1 MPVTKTKE
9 KKRKAKSKSAWFEL
23 VERKED
29 FKHIVHILNRYYD
42 LHSPVNHPS
51 PAHLFRQDIVSCDL
65 EELHIYLKKFGSFEF
80 LVVVEIGSE
89 ESKRMDSW
97 IHIDGIA
104 QERIFMKEKGK
115 LEHPVFKITSLD
127 DLFQSHTKEVE
138 KGFRP
143 AAEDALIL

>member
-1 MPVTKTKE
+1 M
-9 KKRKAKSKSAWFEL
+9 
-23 VERKED
+23 
-29 FKHIVHILNRYYD
+29 
-42 LHSPVNHPS
+42 
-51 PAHLFRQDIVSCDL
+51 SCDL
-65 EELHIYLKKFGSFEF
+65 DKLHIYLKKFGSF
-80 LVVVEIGSE
+80 GSE